1 MSYLFKK
8 LFFVITFNSCLFIIL
23 VIGIQNNS
31 KRTNVDLLIDK
42 TVSLPIG
49 FITGTSFIS
58 GSLFGN
64 LLSLNF
70 YKKEWIIIFL

>member
-1 MSYLFKK
+1 MPYLVKK
-8 LFFVITFNSCLFIIL
+8 IFYVLIFNSCLFIIL
-23 VIGIQNNS
+23 ITGIQNSSNRS
-31 KRTNVDLLIDK
+31 KVDLLIDK

-58 GSLFGN
+58 GSILGN

-70 YKKEWIIIFL
+70 YKKRD

>member
-1 MSYLFKK
+1 MPYLVKK
-8 LFFVITFNSCLFIIL
+8 IFYVLIFNSCLFIIL
-23 VIGIQNNS
+23 VTGIQNSSNRS
-31 KRTNVDLLIDK
+31 KVDLLIDK

-58 GSLFGN
+58 GSILGN

-70 YKKEWIIIFL
+70 YKKRD

>member
-1 MSYLFKK
+1 MPYLVKK
-8 LFFVITFNSCLFIIL
+8 IFFVITFNSCLLIL
-23 VIGIQNNS
+23 LVTGIQNSSDRS
-31 KRTNVDLLIDK
+31 KVNLLIDK

-58 GSLFGN
+58 GSIFGN

-70 YKKEWIIIFL
+70 YKKKE

>member
-1 MSYLFKK
+1 MSSLLKK
-8 LFFVITFNSCLFIIL
+8 IFFVSTFNFSLFIIL
-23 VIGIQNNS
+23 ITGIQNSSNRI
-31 KRTNVDLLIDK
+31 KVDLLIDK

-58 GSLFGN
+58 GSIFGN

-70 YKKEWIIIFL
+70 YKKRE